1 MTSPPRRQRPAASAL
16 LLAEQRAFTLRFS
29 PTPRGARLARR
40 LASQQ
45 TDAWGWPYGSP
56 VHDTVELVVAELAAN
71 AVTHGRVPGRDAEL
85 RLSRDADGTR
95 VRVEVSDV
103 RGERLPVPAPDDG
116 PLAEG
121 GRGLALV
128 AALAEKWGVAERP
141 KGPGKTVWAVVSCAC
156 PQAGPQPTG
165 PTSGASPRRTPPER
179 PGRDVVRTSPTP

>member
-1 MTSPPRRQRPAASAL
+1 MTSSPQRQRPAAAAL
-16 LLAEQRAFTLRFS
+16 PFAEQRALTLRFS

-45 TDAWGWPYGSP
+45 TDAWGWAYGSP

-85 RLSRDADGTR
+85 RLSRSADGAR

-121 GRGLALV
+121 GRGLTLV
-128 AALAEKWGVAERP
+128 AALAEEWGVAERP

-156 PQAGPQPTG
+156 SQPAG

-179 PGRDVVRTSPTP
+179 PGRDVVRTNPTP